1 MGNGR
6 CMNVGIG
13 SLILISGIHLD
24 VSENCAAYKKCPE
37 KMIAALKVKFY
48 HAWRGKSASDW

>member
-1 MGNGR
+1 L
-6 CMNVGIG
+6 C
-13 SLILISGIHLD
+13 S
-24 VSENCAAYKKCPE
+24 YKKCPE